1 MFTFII
7 IITKCSFILRSLTRI
22 RFPPLAPPVCT
33 ELGTGWV
40 SLNSIL
46 YQTINTISTLLLLLQ
61 SSQFQWQLR
70 VTNKCLAHWM
80 IPPSTILNNSSKLF
94 TLFFFGVFRR
104 QSLNINWL
112 CNQKINVLV
121 NKAQKTHLLQEK
133 RKMLIFKITY
143 FWLECVYVRLS
154 VCHVPLGIIQ
164 LTPHSIG
171 AHSPCLQ
178 RSGVSPFH
186 FTQ

>member
-1 MFTFII
+1 MLLHIQIPDSDNVPSTRSSRVYRARHWLGVAKLDFI
-7 IITKCSFILRSLTRI
+7 SNNQYNFYS
-22 RFPPLAPPVCT
+22 PPPVVSVPVTT
-33 ELGTGWV
+33 E
-40 SLNSIL
+40 S
-46 YQTINTISTLLLLLQ
+46 YKQTPGSWLTA
-61 SSQFQWQLR
+61 WY
-70 VTNKCLAHWM
+70 HH
-80 IPPSTILNNSSKLF
+80 PPSTILNNSSKLF